1 MTHSIK
7 VQSVYE
13 FLSEKGTKEKGKQYV
28 VKTLATKDP
37 KVTKLFVQ
45 WKEMVIGHF
54 YLCHLKTRG
63 P

>member
-1 MTHSIK
+1 MTNSIK
-7 VQSVYE
+7 IQSVFE

-37 KVTKLFVQ
+37 NTTKLFVQ

-54 YLCHLKTRG
+54 YLFQL
-63 P
+63 